1 MTRYTQ
7 TNALAIATQMIG
19 TRQRPGIE
27 DDPFIRWC
35 HSICAGGEAP
45 DEVPWC
51 SSFVNGIA
59 RLLGLPRSAS
69 KAARSW
75 LAVGAP
81 IDPLLAEPGF
91 DVVILSRGPDPQ
103 PPATVLNA
111 PGHVGFFAGWNTAT
125 NGAVVLVG
133 GNQGNAVS
141 RAPFDPKRILGIRR
155 LA

>member
-7 TNALAIATQMIG
+7 TNALEVATRLIG
-19 TRQRPGIE
+19 TRERSGID

-35 HSICAGGEAP
+35 HSICGGEAP

-51 SSFVNGIA
+51 SSFANGVA
-59 RLLGLPRSAS
+59 KLLGLPRSVS

-103 PPATVLNA
+103 PPATILNA
-111 PGHVGFFAGWNTAT
+111 PGHVGFFAGWS
-125 NGAVVLVG
+125 GAGDVVLVG
-133 GNQGNAVS
+133 GNQGDAVS
-141 RAPFDPKRILGIRR
+141 RAPFDRSRILGIRR

>member
-1 MTRYTQ
+1 VTRYAQ
-7 TNALAIATQMIG
+7 TNALEIATRLIG
-19 TRQRPGIE
+19 TREKHGVD

-51 SSFVNGIA
+51 SSFANGVA

-75 LAVGAP
+75 LAIGSR
-81 IDPLLAEPGF
+81 IELLLADPGF

-103 PPATVLNA
+103 PPATVYNA
-111 PGHVGFFAGWNTAT
+111 PGHVGFFAGWSSA
-125 NGAVVLVG
+125 GDVVLVG
-133 GNQGNAVS
+133 GNQGDAVS
-141 RAPFDPKRILGIRR
+141 RASFPASRILGIRR